1 MSATEKD
8 LVGKRGRAKAAITR
22 TLRYIESTSN
32 FDASEL
38 KIRSESLNLSFNDF
52 QKLDEQLSEELS
64 EIATVE
70 EDYFKA
76 KSLLENALSGCQ
88 KTNQQ
93 TTSTVEVI
101 LQQLADQ
108 QKTLTDL
115 FNPQTTR
122 SKEGYLPAINI
133 PTFSG
138 NYIEWNSF
146 KDLYTSSVHENEVLT
161 DIQKFHYL
169 KGLLK
174 VSESTYK
181 EAFDKLVERFDRKKI
196 IVSSLVKTFME
207 QPAVSA
213 ADEKSLRNIADTA
226 DEVLR
231 SLRAISEEAT
241 SRDPWLIHILL
252 EKVDPETR
260 LQWSQTSSA
269 TDFPT
274 TDQFLTFL
282 NSRCSALEVYNAEA
296 SNKGSGPPSNTTRP
310 AAARSNTQQ
319 SQQKCPLCFATHP
332 LYRCER
338 FNAYSVRDKRNF
350 IRKKQLCFNCFSSHH
365 KWPGCPSSF
374 RCQICKQKHHTAI
387 HEDLVNNVATS
398 YSPPCP
404 PPPPP
409 PDSPPEHA
417 TTPAASLQRAC
428 RPLSILTPLCFR
440 LPRCSPRI
448 QLATRKPFV
457 CFLTRD
463 LSAHSYPSH
472 VYKYWG
478 SKEKMPDLL

>member
-8 LVGKRGRAKAAITR
+8 LVGKRGRAKTAITR
-22 TLRYIESTSN
+22 TLRFIESSTN

-38 KIRSESLNLSFNDF
+38 KIRSERLDLSFNDF

-70 EDYFKA
+70 DYFKA
-76 KSLLENALSGCQ
+76 KSLLKNALSGCQ

-122 SKEGYLPAINI
+122 SKESYLPAINI
-133 PTFSG
+133 PTLSE

-169 KGLLK
+169 KGLLRNEAATLIRHIP

-181 EAFDKLVERFDRKKI
+181 EAFDKRVERFDRKKI

-213 ADEKSLRNIADTA
+213 ADEKSLRNYADTA

-231 SLRAISEEAT
+231 SLRAISKEAT
-241 SRDPWLIHILL
+241 SRDPWPGLVRLL
-252 EKVDPETR
+252 KNP
-260 LQWSQTSSA
+260 
-269 TDFPT
+269 
-274 TDQFLTFL
+274 
-282 NSRCSALEVYNAEA
+282 
-296 SNKGSGPPSNTTRP
+296 
-310 AAARSNTQQ
+310 
-319 SQQKCPLCFATHP
+319 
-332 LYRCER
+332 
-338 FNAYSVRDKRNF
+338 
-350 IRKKQLCFNCFSSHH
+350 
-365 KWPGCPSSF
+365 
-374 RCQICKQKHHTAI
+374 
-387 HEDLVNNVATS
+387 
-398 YSPPCP
+398 
-404 PPPPP
+404 
-409 PDSPPEHA
+409 
-417 TTPAASLQRAC
+417 
-428 RPLSILTPLCFR
+428 
-440 LPRCSPRI
+440 
-448 QLATRKPFV
+448 
-457 CFLTRD
+457 
-463 LSAHSYPSH
+463 
-472 VYKYWG
+472 
-478 SKEKMPDLL
+478 